1 VRKGRHALCRFGLG
15 RSTLGSTLGRVGLVV
30 AGAAL
35 LSGCGITHLQDLSFR
50 VDNRLHFTT
59 PKARTKLHQPV
70 HLAWTIHGFR
80 IAAAG
85 SEPPSR
91 SAGYFAVFV
100 DRTPIKPGQTMKAVA
115 DGDPTCK
122 RDPKCPDTSYLE
134 QREIYTTTDLAMTL
148 PQIPNVVG
156 DKGKVQHHAVT
167 VVLMDTSGHRIG
179 ESAWELDFRI
189 PKVGFS

>member
-1 VRKGRHALCRFGLG
+1 VRMGRHALCR
-15 RSTLGSTLGRVGLVV
+15 STLGRIVLVA
-30 AGAAL
+30 AGTL
-35 LSGCGITHLQDLSFR
+35 LLGGCGITHLQDLSFR

-70 HLAWTIHGFR
+70 HVAWTIHGFR
-80 IAAAG
+80 VVPAG
-85 SEPPSR
+85 REPPSR
-91 SAGYFAVFV
+91 DAGYFALFV
-100 DRTPIKPGQTMKAVA
+100 DRTPIKPGQSMRAVGS
-115 DGDPTCK
+115 GDRACE
-122 RDPKCPDTSYLE
+122 RDPKCPDAAYLE
-134 QREIYTTTDLAMTL
+134 QHEVYTTTELSMTL

-156 DKGKVQHHAVT
+156 DKEKVQHHRVT